1 MGEVVALGSVEHRS
15 RIVRPLRAVLLA
27 STALALVSALPA
39 TGPAQAQ
46 DATWLAN
53 PGTADLNTGSNWDT
67 GNVPT
72 GTAFFDTSA
81 TTALTFSASTA
92 VGGWTFNAGAS
103 NYTFTISYPGT
114 LQFVGAGIVVNGG
127 SATIIANNILT
138 FNNASTAGSA
148 AITNT
153 SSMLFY
159 GSSTAASA
167 TITNNYALTFRDTAT
182 AGNAIITNNTS
193 GFFAFYDTST
203 AGSAAIT
210 NNGSMWFDGAST
222 AGSASIG
229 NNGTLTFY
237 SNSTAGNATIT
248 NGAILNF
255 YGTSTAGTATFTNT
269 GYGLTQFY
277 DASTA
282 GSATITNN
290 GSWAFHHTS
299 SASSAAITNNYS
311 MLFYGSSTAADATII
326 NNYGLTFRDASTA
339 GSATITSNSS
349 GNFGFYDTSTA
360 GSAAITNNGSM
371 WFNGASTAGSATIG
385 NSGTL
390 NFNNTS
396 TAASATITN
405 NNLGFLN
412 FNDSS
417 TAGNAAITNNYS
429 LNFNDASTA
438 ASAAITNNYAV
449 GFYGTSTAASATI
462 TNSGNLGFGTTS
474 TAASATITNSGN
486 LGFNNASTAGNA
498 TITNNGGTVSFL
510 DASTAGSASIANN
523 GILNFNNASTAG
535 SATITSSFL
544 NFNNASTAGSA
555 TIANSG
561 ILIFNHTSNAGNAA
575 ITNIGGGLVDFSGS
589 TGLSGDGR
597 LSAGSI
603 AGNGTFSLGANELT
617 VGSNNLSTDVSGV
630 ISGTGGSLVKVGTG
644 TLTLSDTNSYTGAT
658 TINGGTLAVN
668 GSITSSSGVTVNSGG
683 TLGGSGTVGNTTI
696 ASGGTLAPGNSIG
709 TLTVNGNLAFS
720 TGAAYMVEVS
730 PTAADH
736 INVTGIA
743 TLTGATVQAIA
754 LPGSFRAQTYTILNA
769 TGGFG
774 GTQFAGITG
783 SSFAPGARNPHL
795 TYDTNNVYLVLDPG
809 TIQLPAGASGNE
821 ASVAGGINK
830 AVESGATPPAAFD
843 ALLNMTGAQL
853 TNALN
858 QVSGQPAT
866 GGATS
871 GTQMTTSFLTLLLNP
886 NGGAVGGSTFGGAR
900 SFASEPAVSPDAAAA
915 YAAVTPKDKR
925 LAAFAEP
932 RWSVWG
938 QVYGGYNKTDGD
950 TADTIART
958 WGLAT
963 GFDYRAAPD
972 LTFGFAL
979 AGGSTNWGMSQGLGG
994 GKSDVLQLGA
1004 YGRKEFGP
1012 AYLSAALSYAWHN
1025 MSTDRTVTV
1034 SGSDKLTANFDAHS
1048 VGGRIEA
1055 GHRFATPWL
1064 GVTPYAALQVQ
1075 TFRTPSYGESAVS
1088 GSNAFALSYD
1098 ARSTTT
1104 TRTELG
1110 AWFDNTIALDRGN
1123 VLALHSRAAWAHDHS
1138 SDAAMGAVFQTL
1150 PGSNFTVNGAQ
1161 TPANSLLTSL
1171 GAELRLASNWS
1182 VGARFDGEFASGSQT
1197 YAGTGTV
1204 RYAW

>member
-1 MGEVVALGSVEHRS
+1 
-15 RIVRPLRAVLLA
+15 
-27 STALALVSALPA
+27 
-39 TGPAQAQ
+39 
-46 DATWLAN
+46 
-53 PGTADLNTGSNWDT
+53 
-67 GNVPT
+67 
-72 GTAFFDTSA
+72 
-81 TTALTFSASTA
+81 
-92 VGGWTFNAGAS
+92 
-103 NYTFTISYPGT
+103 
-114 LQFVGAGIVVNGG
+114 
-127 SATIIANNILT
+127 
-138 FNNASTAGSA
+138 
-148 AITNT
+148 
-153 SSMLFY
+153 
-159 GSSTAASA
+159 
-167 TITNNYALTFRDTAT
+167 
-182 AGNAIITNNTS
+182 
-193 GFFAFYDTST
+193 
-203 AGSAAIT
+203 
-210 NNGSMWFDGAST
+210 
-222 AGSASIG
+222 
-229 NNGTLTFY
+229 
-237 SNSTAGNATIT
+237 
-248 NGAILNF
+248 
-255 YGTSTAGTATFTNT
+255 
-269 GYGLTQFY
+269 
-277 DASTA
+277 
-282 GSATITNN
+282 
-290 GSWAFHHTS
+290 
-299 SASSAAITNNYS
+299 
-311 MLFYGSSTAADATII
+311 
-326 NNYGLTFRDASTA
+326 
-339 GSATITSNSS
+339 
-349 GNFGFYDTSTA
+349 
-360 GSAAITNNGSM
+360 
-371 WFNGASTAGSATIG
+371 
-385 NSGTL
+385 
-390 NFNNTS
+390 
-396 TAASATITN
+396 
-405 NNLGFLN
+405 
-412 FNDSS
+412 
-417 TAGNAAITNNYS
+417 
-429 LNFNDASTA
+429 
-438 ASAAITNNYAV
+438 
-449 GFYGTSTAASATI
+449 
-462 TNSGNLGFGTTS
+462 
-474 TAASATITNSGN
+474 
-486 LGFNNASTAGNA
+486 
-498 TITNNGGTVSFL
+498 
-510 DASTAGSASIANN
+510 
-523 GILNFNNASTAG
+523 
-535 SATITSSFL
+535 
-544 NFNNASTAGSA
+544 
-555 TIANSG
+555 
-561 ILIFNHTSNAGNAA
+561 
-575 ITNIGGGLVDFSGS
+575 LVDFSGS

-683 TLGGSGTVGNTTI
+683 ALGGAGIVGHTTI
-696 ASGGTLAPGNSIG
+696 ASGGALAPGNSIG
-709 TLTVNGNLAFS
+709 TLTVSGNLAFS

-730 PTAADH
+730 PTAADRT
-736 INVTGIA
+736 NVTGTA

-795 TYDTNNVYLVLDPG
+795 TYDANNAYLVLDPG
-809 TIQLPAGASGNE
+809 AIQLPASARGNE
-821 ASVAGGINK
+821 VNVADGINK

-886 NGGAVGGSTFGGAR
+886 NAGAVGGSTFGGAR
-900 SFASEPAVSPDAAAA
+900 SFASEPAVSPEAASA

-925 LAAFAEP
+925 LIAFAEP

-994 GKSDVLQLGA
+994 GKSDVLQLGV

-1034 SGSDKLTANFDAHS
+1034 SGSDKLAASFDAHS
-1048 VGGRIEA
+1048 FGGRLEA
-1055 GHRFATPWL
+1055 GYRFALPSF

-1075 TFRTPSYGESAVS
+1075 NFRTPSYGESATS

-1098 ARSTTT
+1098 ARSTTA

-1110 AWFDNTIALDRGN
+1110 AWFDNTILLDRGN
-1123 VLALHSRAAWAHDHS
+1123 ALALHSRAAWAYDHS
-1138 SDAAMGAVFQTL
+1138 SDAAIGAVFQTL
-1150 PGSNFTVNGAQ
+1150 PGSNFSLNGAQ
-1161 TPANSLLTSL
+1161 AAPNALLASL
-1171 GAELRLASNWS
+1171 GAELRLANSWS
-1182 VGARFDGEFASGSQT
+1182 IGARFDGEFASGSQT